1 MDRQHGVVRPTET
14 RAPSLK
20 YDVKY
25 IGAML
30 GLHMRRTFFL
40 LQLPLFI
47 LEVIKKADSS
57 SHEQR
62 GGGRREYL
70 QDDME
75 SCLFGLLRKTSDA
88 PRRLPCPELLMKLS
102 GEPGHTSC
110 NPKAGHE

>member
-20 YDVKY
+20 YDIKF

-30 GLHMRRTFFL
+30 GLRTRRTFFL
-40 LQLPLFI
+40 LQLLLLI
-47 LEVIKKADSS
+47 LEIIKQANSS

-70 QDDME
+70 QDNIE
-75 SCLFGLLRKTSDA
+75 SCFFGLLGKMSDA
-88 PRRLPCPELLMKLS
+88 PRQRPCPGLLMKLS

-110 NPKAGHE
+110 MLV

>member
-20 YDVKY
+20 YD
-25 IGAML
+25 INFTGAML
-30 GLHMRRTFFL
+30 RTRRTFFL
-40 LQLPLFI
+40 LQLLLLI
-47 LEVIKKADSS
+47 LEIIKQANSS

-70 QDDME
+70 QDNIE
-75 SCLFGLLRKTSDA
+75 SCFFGLLGKMSDA
-88 PRRLPCPELLMKLS
+88 PRQRPCPGLLMKLS

-110 NPKAGHE
+110 MLV